1 MHQRKKIAA
10 KCASACKRSLK
21 SLIWIVLWSGPRSK
35 ENMLRNAQL
44 YCLILSNRYACHWLL
59 YITQCCQMY
68 NIWSPYCTRWI
79 YLFFSI
85 SRHRFS
91 RLQKRYRRTKTSL
104 RANKFAKSKMGFMIQ
119 SLNAL
124 YSAVYCTA
132 YRVQLFCAYYLS
144 DRKFLFLRYSISHVY
159 SSTSPNTACVLR
171 MLCFPPVVFDHQGEQ
186 FGADRVIQYM
196 EKLRITQHEVN
207 SHKSQSD

>member
-1 MHQRKKIAA
+1 MDSVVIRPTIKGEHVAQ
-10 KCASACKRSLK
+10 CATILPNIVKPLRLSLT
-21 SLIWIVLWSGPRSK
+21 VV
-35 ENMLRNAQL
+35 LRNVVK
-44 YCLILSNRYACHWLL
+44 C
-59 YITQCCQMY
+59 ITFEAR
-68 NIWSPYCTRWI
+68 IALGEFIRAK
-79 YLFFSI
+79 FFSI